1 MTGAWRIKAAV
12 AGLFDRAL
20 AAGYERTDVEFFT
33 ILGQRLVKLAAPQP
47 GERVLDVGCG
57 RGACL
62 FPAAQA
68 VGPDGLAVG
77 IDLAPGMVATT
88 AAEARERGLDMVRV
102 QVMDAEEPD
111 FPPDCFDLILA
122 GMVLFFLPDP
132 LAALRRYAVLL
143 APGGRL
149 AFTSLAGRDPRW
161 DGVEAA
167 VKRFWDRTIE
177 MPSPLGESSPLQ
189 DAQGGTALLEQAGFT
204 PTTSVEH
211 PHRTVFSSVEQWY
224 TWSWTQGMRAAW
236 ECVAE
241 ADRERAKA
249 AVLAEL
255 DKLREPD
262 GTLSWTIPIRYTLAH
277 RGCSPSTTNPP
288 LRRS

>member
-1 MTGAWRIKAAV
+1 MTGAWQIKAAV

-33 ILGQRLVKLAAPQP
+33 ILGERLVKLAAPQP

-62 FPAAQA
+62 LPAAQA

-77 IDLAPGMVATT
+77 IDLAPGMVAAT
-88 AAEARERGLDMVRV
+88 AAQARERGLDMVRV
-102 QVMDAEEPD
+102 HVMDAEQPD
-111 FPPDCFDLILA
+111 FPPACFDLILA

-167 VKRFWDRTIE
+167 GKRFWERSIE
-177 MPSPLGESSPLQ
+177 MPSPVGDNSPLQ
-189 DAQGGTALLEQAGFT
+189 DAQATAALLEQAGFALT
-204 PTTSVEH
+204 RSFEH

-241 ADRERAKA
+241 ADRERAKT
-249 AVLAEL
+249 AVLTEL

-277 RGCSPSTTNPP
+277 VARPSRATNPP
-288 LRRS
+288 LRCS